1 MNAAKAEAEDYFDI
15 HFPSLKFGQDNRKIT
30 ADDKNNSITNSLS
43 SIKGFG
49 NDVGNAIYDCSQQ
62 NFNSFIDVLKW
73 CDERSIKASK
83 IQPLIHIDY
92 FADFGNAQQLTL
104 VLTAWDCLK
113 QGNAKMIKKDK
124 ELPIHLKNIIEKY
137 SITQNA
143 NGTESASFK
152 LTDALSC
159 IYEYEKYLNGKI
171 KDFDIKTKM
180 QQSQEILGYI
190 NVITNKECDRKRL
203 LITDCTPINS
213 ANGSTWAYRIGTKS
227 LGSGKTARL
236 TIKTD
241 LFKKQPFKTGCVLFA
256 EEIWKNQQGYW
267 YLMKYQ
273 VE

>member
-1 MNAAKAEAEDYFDI
+1 M
-15 HFPSLKFGQDNRKIT
+15 
-30 ADDKNNSITNSLS
+30 
-43 SIKGFG
+43 
-49 NDVGNAIYDCSQQ
+49 
-62 NFNSFIDVLKW
+62 
-73 CDERSIKASK
+73 
-83 IQPLIHIDY
+83 
-92 FADFGNAQQLTL
+92 
-104 VLTAWDCLK
+104 
-113 QGNAKMIKKDK
+113 
-124 ELPIHLKNIIEKY
+124 KNIIEKY